1 MTETQE
7 FRESYSKVATDA
19 GDLSIISTPI
29 VCYRGKVEMKMS
41 GTHFVDKDPRKWFH
55 LTCGI
60 RSLLSCQSDMYSLLC
75 FVRGDLS
82 RVPKLPRASSFSREK
97 YYAAT
102 FDVVLSLGL
111 TEIKAH
117 VCWMEN
123 VRSNLSDARYYLNV
137 RFSFVGRRKEVRLLR

>member
-1 MTETQE
+1 M
-7 FRESYSKVATDA
+7 A
-19 GDLSIISTPI
+19 GGKARSVRRVLFVTPPCASTYGHAVQALLMKSMKSNLIEARLAWARVHSIRTS
-29 VCYRGKVEMKMS
+29 
-41 GTHFVDKDPRKWFH
+41 
-55 LTCGI
+55 GI
-60 RSLLSCQSDMYSLLC
+60 RSLLNSQLDMYSLLC

-111 TEIKAH
+111 TETKAH

-123 VRSNLSDARYYLNV
+123 VSYNLWNTRYYFNV
-137 RFSFVGRRKEVRLLR
+137 RFSFLGRRKEVRLLR